1 VKTKKEKKNYNL
13 IKKEKRE
20 TMIIHVTCDTKLANL
35 LSPLLTIVILGE
47 LLVVEV
53 GVADE
58 LVEEEETCLVVV
70 AIGREDGDGE
80 VLAVDV
86 TVTDETVGNKAL

>member
-1 VKTKKEKKNYNL
+1 VK
-13 IKKEKRE
+13 
-20 TMIIHVTCDTKLANL
+20 HVKCDTKLENL
-35 LSPLLTIVILGE
+35 ISPLLTIVILGE

-58 LVEEEETCLVVV
+58 LVEEEGICLVVV
-70 AIGREDGDGE
+70 AIGREDDDVGI